1 MSVSDEIRERARK
14 LRAAITSYRTAYH
27 ERDESPI
34 SPEALDSLKR
44 ELSELEEQYPELV
57 SPESPTRRI
66 AGKALPELQKVRHTV
81 AQWSLDDA
89 FEEEDLRAF
98 DERVRRGLERAGE
111 MQAPTYACE
120 LKIDGL
126 HIVLTY
132 EKGKLVTAATRGD
145 GVIGED
151 VTHTIRT
158 IEDVP
163 EELTKPVDLVVEG
176 EVYMSKKGFEELNE
190 RRKRRGEPLFA
201 NPRNVAAGSVR
212 QLDPKIAAERP
223 LRAFIYDIGYVKG
236 LPMPDTQ
243 SDELALLKKLGLPTN
258 GHSRHADD
266 IEEVLAM
273 WKEWGGKQRERVD
286 YLIDGIV
293 VKVEERKA
301 QEALGY
307 KGKGPRYAIAL
318 KFAAEQ
324 VTTILE
330 DIGLQI
336 GRTGKLTPVAHL
348 VPVSVAGSTVARA
361 TLHNE
366 DFIKE
371 KDIRIGDTVIVQK
384 AGDVIP
390 EIVGVLVELRSGKE
404 KAWHFPK
411 SSPLCGGDGK
421 IERVPGEA
429 AHRCAVRGSYAE
441 QALRLAHF
449 AGKTAFD
456 IDGFGEKTVELL
468 MKHELLSEYDDIF
481 ELTEDELAA
490 LPGMGEISAM
500 KLLAAIDEKRKVPL
514 NRFLVALSIDHVG
527 EETALLLAQRFN
539 TLMQISQV
547 DEEDLLKVKG
557 IGEIVAKAVT
567 RWFRN
572 EQNKDLLRRL
582 KEHVTVERVENP
594 KKGGALEGQT
604 VVVTGTLEHSSRDEA
619 KALVQKAGGTVSG
632 TVSKKTTFVLAGENP
647 GSKFD
652 TAKKLGVPIVS
663 EREFRKR
670 LGL

>member
-1 MSVSDEIRERARK
+1 MAVPEEIRERAAK
-14 LRAAITSYRTAYH
+14 LRTTIDSYRTAYH

-44 ELSELEEQYPELV
+44 ELSELEELYPDLV
-57 SPESPTRRI
+57 SPDSPTKRV
-66 AGKALPELQKVRHTV
+66 AGKALPELSKVRHTV
-81 AQWSLDDA
+81 PQWSLDDA
-89 FEEEDLRAF
+89 FDEAELRAF
-98 DERVRRGLERAGE
+98 DERVRRALQKAGE
-111 MQAPTYACE
+111 KDPPTYACE

-151 VTHTIRT
+151 VTHNVRT
-158 IEDVP
+158 IESIP
-163 EELTKPVDLVVEG
+163 EELAEPVDLVVEG
-176 EVYMSKKGFEELNE
+176 EIYMSKKGFEELNR
-190 RRKRRGEPLFA
+190 RRKRSGEPLFA

-212 QLDPKIAAERP
+212 QLDPKVAAERP
-223 LRAFIYDIGYVKG
+223 LRAFLYDIGSISGKSVPK
-236 LPMPDTQ
+236 TQ
-243 SDELALLKKLGLPTN
+243 SEELDYIRRLGLPTN
-258 GHSRHADD
+258 THSQHADS
-266 IEEVLAM
+266 IEEVLSM
-273 WKEWGGKQRERVD
+273 WKEWGGTRRDRVD

-293 VKVEERKA
+293 VKVEDRRQ
-301 QEALGY
+301 QEVLGF

-324 VTTILE
+324 VTTVIE

-348 VPVSVAGSTVARA
+348 VPVSVAGTTVARA

-384 AGDVIP
+384 AGDIIP
-390 EIVGVLVELRSGKE
+390 EIVGVLKELRSGKE
-404 KAWHFPK
+404 KAWRFPK

-421 IERVPGEA
+421 IERIPGEA

-490 LPGMGEISAM
+490 LPGMGAISAK

-539 TLMQISQV
+539 TLMRISQA
-547 DEEDLLKVKG
+547 DEEELLAIKG
-557 IGEIVAKAVT
+557 IGEKVAESVA

-572 EQNKDLLRRL
+572 SANKDMLRRL
-582 KEHVTVERVENP
+582 AEHVKVERVDNP
-594 KKGGALEGQT
+594 RKGGALDGQT
-604 VVVTGTLEHSSRDEA
+604 VVVTGTLENLSRDEA

-647 GSKFD
+647 G
-652 TAKKLGVPIVS
+652 TKLDRANELRVPVIS
-663 EREFRKR
+663 EREFRRR